1 MVKEMTPREFA
12 ARAETGPAPVLLDVR
27 EAWELAI
34 ARVDAAVHIP
44 MGEIPARIGELD
56 QGKEIVVLCHSGG
69 RSGQVARYLEQQ
81 GYTRVW
87 NLAGGILAWAD
98 QLDPSLPRY

>member
-12 ARAETGPAPVLLDVR
+12 ARAETDSAPVLLDVR

-34 ARVDAAVHIP
+34 ARVDEAVHIP
-44 MGEIPARIGELD
+44 MGEIPARIGELE
-56 QGKEIVVLCHSGG
+56 KERDIVVLCHSGG

-87 NLAGGILAWAD
+87 NLAGGIVAWAD